1 MSEIDLFL
9 PNMRG
14 SSVQRGTQVHALFL
28 LSSKPLSHSS
38 AASKQMTPKP
48 AATDTPAPHPWLV
61 RRQPK
66 A

>member
-28 LSSKPLSHSS
+28 LSSKPSSHSS
-38 AASKQMTPKP
+38 AAPERMTPEP
-48 AATDTPAPHPWLV
+48 AETPAPHPWLV

-66 A
+66 G